1 MYRVKPPYQQT
12 GKKTRIM
19 TTFSFE
25 IDSSEV
31 SKVKAILK
39 ALGAKKMKVKEDE
52 TKMSKEEFFAKLDH
66 SIEQAKRGE
75 VYELTPEQQKNLL
88 GL

>member
-1 MYRVKPPYQQT
+1 
-12 GKKTRIM
+12 M

-52 TKMSKEEFFAKLDH
+52 TKMSKEEFFAKIDK
-66 SIEQAKRGE
+66 SIKQAEEGKIHR
-75 VYELTPEQQKNLL
+75 LTPELKKELFKSIL
-88 GL
+88 